1 MPLVVFPA
9 LEGAL
14 CLSLLNRTMAVGWV
28 LNLWI
33 ANSLG
38 FERPRLQKTIRK
50 QILTLYNDQ
59 SPMGFG
65 KAARMLKSLYFTME
79 KKQIQIS

>member
-1 MPLVVFPA
+1 M
-9 LEGAL
+9 E
-14 CLSLLNRTMAVGWV
+14 
-28 LNLWI
+28 I
-33 ANSLG
+33 AR
-38 FERPRLQKTIRK
+38 ERNQEENARR
-50 QILTLYNDQ
+50 LYNDQ